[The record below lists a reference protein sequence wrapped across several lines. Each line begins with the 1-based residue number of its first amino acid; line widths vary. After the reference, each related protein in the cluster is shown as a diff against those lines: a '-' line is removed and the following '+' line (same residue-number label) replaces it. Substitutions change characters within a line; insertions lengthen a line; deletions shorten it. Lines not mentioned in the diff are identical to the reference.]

1 MPWGTPDLTILH
13 SDVDP
18 LTGDLRFSVINI
30 DEEEEWT

>member
-1 MPWGTPDLTILH
+1 MPWGTPDLTILR

-30 DEEEEWT
+30 NEEEE